1 MKLQLALDTDSLWK
15 ALHFT
20 EKVADYVDIIEIG
33 TPLIYEEGMHAVRA
47 FRKYFRNIK
56 ILADLKVMDGGS
68 FEVAEAF
75 EAGADYCTVL
85 GVTDVLTVKGAVEE
99 ANRWNR
105 EIVMDF
111 ICVPDMPA
119 KIKQMEE
126 IGAHVLAVHTGTDQ
140 QAAGRTPLD
149 DLKIMTANT
158 KKAKIAVAGGINSN
172 TIKEYAA
179 LNPDI
184 VIVGGALTGA
194 ENPIE
199 EAKKIRAAMGVK

>member
-15 ALHFT
+15 ALDFT
-20 EKVADYVDIIEIG
+20 EKVAEYIDIIEIG

-47 FRKYFRNIK
+47 FRKYFRNIE

-68 FEVAEAF
+68 FEAAEAF
-75 EAGADYCTVL
+75 EAGAEYCTVL
-85 GVTDVLTVKGAVEE
+85 GVTDLLTVKGAVEE
-99 ANRWNR
+99 ANKWNR
-105 EIVMDF
+105 KIVIDF
-111 ICVPDMPA
+111 ICVPDIPA
-119 KIKQMEE
+119 KVKQMEE

-158 KKAKIAVAGGINSN
+158 KNSKIAVAGGINSN
-172 TIKEYAA
+172 TITKYTA

-184 VIVGGALTGA
+184 MIVGGALTGA
-194 ENPIE
+194 KDPVE
-199 EAKKIRAAMGVK
+199 EAKKIRAAIGGK

>member
-15 ALHFT
+15 ALDFT
-20 EKVADYVDIIEIG
+20 EKVAEYIDIIEIG

-47 FRKYFRNIK
+47 FRKYFRNIE

-68 FEVAEAF
+68 FEAAEAF

-85 GVTDVLTVKGAVEE
+85 GVTDLLTVKGAVEE
-99 ANRWNR
+99 ANKWNR
-105 EIVMDF
+105 KIVIDF
-111 ICVPDMPA
+111 ICVPDIPA
-119 KIKQMEE
+119 KVKQMEE

-158 KKAKIAVAGGINSN
+158 KNSKIAVAGGINNN
-172 TIKEYAA
+172 TITKYTA

-184 VIVGGALTGA
+184 MIVGGALTGA
-194 ENPIE
+194 KDPVE
-199 EAKKIRAAMGVK
+199 EAKKIRAAIGGK

>member
-15 ALHFT
+15 ALDFT
-20 EKVADYVDIIEIG
+20 EKVAEYIDIIEIG

-47 FRKYFRNIK
+47 FRKYFRNIE

-68 FEVAEAF
+68 FEAAEAF

-85 GVTDVLTVKGAVEE
+85 GVTDLLTVKGAVEE
-99 ANRWNR
+99 ANKWNR
-105 EIVMDF
+105 KIVIDF
-111 ICVPDMPA
+111 ICVPDIPA
-119 KIKQMEE
+119 KVKQMEE

-158 KKAKIAVAGGINSN
+158 KNAKIAVAGGINSN
-172 TIKEYAA
+172 TITKYTA

-184 VIVGGALTGA
+184 MIVGGALTGA
-194 ENPIE
+194 KDPVE
-199 EAKKIRAAMGVK
+199 EAKKIRAAIGGK

>member
-15 ALHFT
+15 ALYFT
-20 EKVADYVDIIEIG
+20 EKVAEYIDIIEIG

-47 FRKYFRNIK
+47 FRKYFRNIE
-56 ILADLKVMDGGS
+56 ILADLKIMDGGS
-68 FEVAEAF
+68 FEAAEAF

-85 GVTDVLTVKGAVEE
+85 GVTDLLTAKGAVEE
-99 ANRWNR
+99 ANKWKRK
-105 EIVMDF
+105 IVMDF
-111 ICVPDMPA
+111 ICVTDMPA

-140 QAAGRTPLD
+140 QASGRTPLD

-158 KKAKIAVAGGINSN
+158 KKSKIAVAGGISSK
-172 TIKEYAA
+172 TIDKYVA

-184 VIVGGALTGA
+184 IIVGGALINSKDPVG
-194 ENPIE
+194 
-199 EAKKIRAAMGVK
+199 EAKKIRAAMEGR